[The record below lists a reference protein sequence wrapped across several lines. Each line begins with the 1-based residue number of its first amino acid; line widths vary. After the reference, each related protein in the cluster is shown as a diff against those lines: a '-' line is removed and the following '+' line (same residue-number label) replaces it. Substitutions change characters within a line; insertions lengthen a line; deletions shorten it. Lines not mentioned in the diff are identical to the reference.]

1 MFAVIKTGGK
11 QYRVS
16 PEDVLTIERIQ
27 ADAGTIVTFDSVL
40 MLGDGA
46 DVTVGAPL
54 VEGAA
59 VAAEVVEQARGPKV
73 IIFKKKRRQKYRRK
87 NGHRQNISVVR
98 ITEILTGGA
107 KPTVEATGE
116 PRYPAYDAAG
126 ARTDENAGR
135 KVGAEEPE
143 GVDASDALADAASGE
158 SVAEAAE
165 VFADAPETVA
175 PETETAET
183 AEAAAPKKA
192 AKPKAKK
199 AEADD
204 AAAAEM
210 PATEELPVLFEAPEG
225 EPDDLKKISGVGK
238 VIEGKLPQA
247 RRDDLRAGRRLHRR
261 RDPARRRCAV
271 LQGPHRA
278 RELGRS
284 GQDAR
289 GREERL
295 GICAPDLR
303 SARTDFQEFS
313 RWHIRR
319 QAARPVTAAIRP
331 AGASAS
337 RSSAA
342 STSSLA
348 TSSSASAAPSGSRT
362 SMSASARTTRS
373 TRSSRAT

>member
-40 MLGDGA
+40 MLSDGA

-59 VAAEVVEQARGPKV
+59 VAAEVVEQARGPKI

-126 ARTDENAGR
+126 ASMADKKAKSDELEA
-135 KVGAEEPE
+135 
-143 GVDASDALADAASGE
+143 VDATDALADAASGE
-158 SVAEAAE
+158 SAAEAAE
-165 VFADAPETVA
+165 VFADAPNTDA
-175 PETETAET
+175 PETET

-199 AEADD
+199 ADADD
-204 AAAAEM
+204 AAAADM
-210 PATEELPVLFEAPEG
+210 PATDELPVLFEAPAG

-238 VIEGKLPQA
+238 IIEGKLHKLGVTTYAQVA
-247 RRDDLRAGRRLHRR
+247 GFTDDEIQRVDDALSFKGRI
-261 RDPARRRCAV
+261 
-271 LQGPHRA
+271 A
-278 RELGRS
+278 RENWVDQAKTL
-284 GQDAR
+284 DAEKN
-289 GREERL
+289 G
-295 GICAPDLR
+295 
-303 SARTDFQEFS
+303 
-313 RWHIRR
+313 
-319 QAARPVTAAIRP
+319 
-331 AGASAS
+331 
-337 RSSAA
+337 
-342 STSSLA
+342 
-348 TSSSASAAPSGSRT
+348 
-362 SMSASARTTRS
+362 
-373 TRSSRAT
+373 

>member
-40 MLGDGA
+40 MLSDGA

-73 IIFKKKRRQKYRRK
+73 IIFKKTRRQKYRRK

-107 KPTVEATGE
+107 KPSVEATGE

-126 ARTDENAGR
+126 GKTAAKADGKAE
-135 KVGAEEPE
+135 AEEIE
-143 GVDASDALADAASGE
+143 AIDATDALADAASGE

-165 VFADAPETVA
+165 VLADAPETDA
-175 PETETAET
+175 PKTDTPKT
-183 AEAAAPKKA
+183 DAPKKV

-199 AEADD
+199 ADADD

-210 PATEELPVLFEAPEG
+210 PATDELPVLFEAPEG

-238 VIEGKLPQA
+238 VIEGKLHKLGVTTYAQVA
-247 RRDDLRAGRRLHRR
+247 NFTADEIQRVDDALSFKGRI
-261 RDPARRRCAV
+261 
-271 LQGPHRA
+271 A
-278 RELGRS
+278 RENWV
-284 GQDAR
+284 
-289 GREERL
+289 E
-295 GICAPDLR
+295 
-303 SARTDFQEFS
+303 
-313 RWHIRR
+313 
-319 QAARPVTAAIRP
+319 QAKTLEAEKN
-331 AGASAS
+331 G
-337 RSSAA
+337 
-342 STSSLA
+342 
-348 TSSSASAAPSGSRT
+348 
-362 SMSASARTTRS
+362 
-373 TRSSRAT
+373 